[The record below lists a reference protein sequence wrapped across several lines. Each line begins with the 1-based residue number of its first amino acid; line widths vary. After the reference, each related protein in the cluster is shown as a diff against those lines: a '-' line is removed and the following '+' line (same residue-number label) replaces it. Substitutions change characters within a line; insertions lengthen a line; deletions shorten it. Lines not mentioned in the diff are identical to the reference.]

1 MASNDPAAPAATASP
16 RRARGRGLLWLIVLA
31 VLALGGWKAY
41 AWWQARNPAPAAAL
55 AGSAS
60 NPATDAAEP
69 VGDPLAAINA
79 LRREQHELAQR
90 MSDATSSQQVL
101 RDEVLGVGERAALLE
116 QSVQRIASPRA
127 QGEQALRLDEAELLL
142 TIGQQQIEL
151 SSDVGGALHAYELAD
166 GTLTGSSDPSVL
178 NLRQSLAQEVAAM
191 RALPPDPRAT
201 LAGRIDAFESTL
213 DASPFA
219 GSAPAQPARS
229 SVLDRVVG
237 SMVEV
242 HRSQAQDLLDPAS
255 REAALTAARL
265 ELTLARLAL
274 ERRDASA
281 FRGSLARVERWL
293 PRLYAPETVAH
304 QRELLADLQRAPLRI
319 DLPILGGTLAEL
331 RRLRQE
337 QPAPAAAANAVAL
350 PAAPAGPAA
359 PASARVASPADAR
372 HP

>member
-1 MASNDPAAPAATASP
+1 MASNDPSVPATIASSRRP
-16 RRARGRGLLWLIVLA
+16 RGAGLLWLIVLVA
-31 VLALGGWKAY
+31 LGLGGWKFY
-41 AWWQARNPAPAAAL
+41 GWWQERHPAPAVPLAA
-55 AGSAS
+55 APGAS
-60 NPATDAAEP
+60 DAAEP
-69 VGDPLAAINA
+69 VGDPLAAIAA

-151 SSDVGGALHAYELAD
+151 SSDVGGALHAYTLAD
-166 GTLTGSSDPSVL
+166 GALAGANDPSVV

-191 RALPPDPRAT
+191 RALPPDPRGA
-201 LAGRIDAFESTL
+201 LAGQLDALESTL
-213 DASPFA
+213 DTSPFA
-219 GSAPAQPARS
+219 AGPPAPAAKA

-242 HRSQAQDLLDPAS
+242 RRAQAQDLLDPAS
-255 REAALTAARL
+255 REAALTATRL
-265 ELTLARLAL
+265 ELTLGRLAL
-274 ERRDASA
+274 ERRDAGA
-281 FRGSLARVERWL
+281 FHGALVRLERWL
-293 PRLYAPETVAH
+293 PRLYAPATVAR
-304 QRELLADLQRAPLRI
+304 QRELLAQMQRASLRI
-319 DLPILGGTLAEL
+319 DLPTLGGTLAEL

-337 QPAPAAAANAVAL
+337 QPAGAAPEPAAP
-350 PAAPAGPAA
+350 PAAPANAGPA
-359 PASARVASPADAR
+359 PTEHIASPAADAR